1 MNDQAASRRSQLRQ
15 APAYAFAEAAR
26 YLRLPT
32 STLRAWCL
40 GQGYGSKQ
48 ARPPFERVI
57 EIADPK
63 AKALSFMNLVEAH
76 VLASLR
82 RELEVPLPK
91 IRDAVAYLQR
101 ELNSPRPLAEQRF
114 YTDGA
119 DLLIEHLGGLLNLNR
134 RQYEIKDV
142 IQAYLQRVVR
152 DTGGLPIKL
161 YPLTREQAPGDQP
174 SHIVIDPQV
183 AFGRPVLV
191 GTGVPTAVLAER
203 FKAGEDEAALA
214 ADYGVETRAVAEAIR
229 CELDLQLKAA

>member
-1 MNDQAASRRSQLRQ
+1 VTTQVSRIERLRQ
-15 APAYAFAEAAR
+15 APAYAMAEAAH

-40 GQGYGSKQ
+40 GQAYGPKQ
-48 ARPPFERVI
+48 SRPPFERVI

-91 IRDAVAYLQR
+91 IRDAVVYLQY
-101 ELNSPRPLAEQRF
+101 ELNSSRPLAEQRF

-119 DLLIEHLGGLLNLNR
+119 DLLVEHLGGLLNLNR

-142 IQAYLQRVVR
+142 IQAYLRRVER
-152 DTGGLPIKL
+152 DASGLPIKL
-161 YPLTREQAPGDQP
+161 YPLTRVQAPGQQP

-191 GTGVPTAVLAER
+191 GTGIPTAVLAER
-203 FKAGEDEAALA
+203 FKAGEDEDALA
-214 ADYGVETRAVAEAIR
+214 DDYGVAKEGIVEAIR
-229 CELDLQLKAA
+229 CELDLQLRAA

>member
-1 MNDQAASRRSQLRQ
+1 MTIPASRIEQLRQ
-15 APAYAFAEAAR
+15 APAYAMAEAAH

-40 GQGYGSKQ
+40 GQAYGPKQ
-48 ARPPFERVI
+48 SRPPFERVI
-57 EIADPK
+57 EIADSK

-91 IRDAVAYLQR
+91 IRDAVVYLQH
-101 ELNSPRPLAEQRF
+101 ELNSSRPLAEQRF

-119 DLLIEHLGGLLNLNR
+119 DLLVEHLGGLLNLNR

-142 IQAYLQRVVR
+142 IQAYLRRVER
-152 DTGGLPIKL
+152 DASGLPIKL
-161 YPLTREQAPGDQP
+161 YPLTRVQAPGQQP
-174 SHIVIDPQV
+174 RHVVIDPQV

-191 GTGVPTAVLAER
+191 GTGIPTAVLAER
-203 FKAGEDEAALA
+203 FKAGEDEDALA
-214 ADYGVETRAVAEAIR
+214 EDYGVTKEGIVEAIR
-229 CELDLQLKAA
+229 CELDLQLRAA

>member
-1 MNDQAASRRSQLRQ
+1 MNDRTERINQLRQ
-15 APAYAFAEAAR
+15 APAYAMAEAAH

-40 GQGYGSKQ
+40 GQAYGPKQ
-48 ARPPFERVI
+48 DRAPFARVI

-82 RELEVPLPK
+82 RELAIPLPK
-91 IRDAVAYLQR
+91 IRDAVHYLQR
-101 ELNSPRPLAEQRF
+101 ELNSSRPLAEQRF

-119 DLLIEHLGGLLNLNR
+119 DLLIEHLDGLLNLNR

-142 IQAYLQRVVR
+142 IQAYLRRVER
-152 DTGGLPIKL
+152 DSSGLPIKL
-161 YPLTREQAPGDQP
+161 FPLTREQAPGTQP

-191 GTGVPTAVLAER
+191 GTGIPTAVLAER

-214 ADYGVETRAVAEAIR
+214 EDYGVEPGAIAEAIR